1 MADEHNEVVEETEI
15 RDGEEYWSEETL
27 LTTLK
32 QKVTERGFGLWEF
45 TDRSQSKCSLQDSSL
60 ATEPAIWFGV
70 DDPRPQI
77 MASKTAKGG
86 VGWVEYPLPED
97 VHMFTRMQLTQQ
109 QVKALLPILT
119 YFAETGEY
127 VRDYKKP
134 TEEPTEEPTD
144 E

>member
-1 MADEHNEVVEETEI
+1 
-15 RDGEEYWSEETL
+15 
-27 LTTLK
+27 
-32 QKVTERGFGLWEF
+32 
-45 TDRSQSKCSLQDSSL
+45 LQDSSL

-86 VGWVEYPLPED
+86 TGWVEYPLPED

-127 VRDYKKP
+127 VRDYKEP

>member
-1 MADEHNEVVEETEI
+1 MADEHNKIVEDTEI

-27 LTTLK
+27 LTTLT
-32 QKVTERGFGLWEF
+32 QRVTERGFGLWEF

-70 DDPRPQI
+70 DDPRPQV
-77 MASKTAKGG
+77 MGG
-86 VGWVEYPLPED
+86 AGWVEYPLPEE

-127 VRDYKKP
+127 VRDYKENPDGRKSNP
-134 TEEPTEEPTD
+134 KTSKT
-144 E
+144 